1 MVGDG
6 TIYLMG
12 GESLH
17 PGVREYLSKSMG
29 TDVQSIDELLEANQ
43 SPFFTKQISRAQLC
57 LITPCVCGL
66 MNMRR
71 SEEEKIDLKYEMN
84 LLPVN
89 PVKKKRSDKTIS
101 KGGCFL
107 AEHCWVF

>member
-1 MVGDG
+1 LESGWDGVVYLQQIIKAVEQIFISPLGCEKVGRDG

-43 SPFFTKQISRAQLC
+43 SLFPGAIMFNYTMRMRFDEICADQRRKK
-57 LITPCVCGL
+57 LI
-66 MNMRR
+66 
-71 SEEEKIDLKYEMN
+71 
-84 LLPVN
+84 
-89 PVKKKRSDKTIS
+89 
-101 KGGCFL
+101 
-107 AEHCWVF
+107 